1 MVILKYHE
9 WLRIQ
14 PDYRSTIY
22 ELCDDE
28 FKKKRQISKEEA
40 IELIREHNLQRVHR
54 NMHGAIW
61 KS

>member
-40 IELIREHNLQRVHR
+40 REKIKENGLKMVHF
-54 NMHGAIW
+54 NKHGAIW
-61 KS
+61 R